1 VPSAVLVLT
10 AIPITVTPSA
20 VFAPSSVLFDL
31 VCAKAGE
38 ATSAQTSVINIFF
51 IAPFFLRFDSVAD
64 SFAHETLVLYF

>member
-1 VPSAVLVLT
+1 VPFAVLT

-20 VFAPSSVLFDL
+20 AFAPSSVLFDF

-51 IAPFFLRFDSVAD
+51 ISGFLFKV
-64 SFAHETLVLYF
+64 

>member
-1 VPSAVLVLT
+1 VLLGPARVALPVLEGSATVPSAVLT

-20 VFAPSSVLFDL
+20 AFAPSSVLFDL

-51 IAPFFLRFDSVAD
+51 ISGFLFKV
-64 SFAHETLVLYF
+64 